1 MTDAR
6 MPRKF
11 YNEYIRGV
19 LIFKYNIYLLYYI
32 LIILYKCN
40 LYYIYVG
47 WSVQAFVHLKY
58 VKSLLCFKTKSY

>member
-19 LIFKYNIYLLYYI
+19 LIFKYNIYIYYI
-32 LIILYKCN
+32 
-40 LYYIYVG
+40 IY
-47 WSVQAFVHLKY
+47 
-58 VKSLLCFKTKSY
+58 

>member
-47 WSVQAFVHLKY
+47 
-58 VKSLLCFKTKSY
+58 